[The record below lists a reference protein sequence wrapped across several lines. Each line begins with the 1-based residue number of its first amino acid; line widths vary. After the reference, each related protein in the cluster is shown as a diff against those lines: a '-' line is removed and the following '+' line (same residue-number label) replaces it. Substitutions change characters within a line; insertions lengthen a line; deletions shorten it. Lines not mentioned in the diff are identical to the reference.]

1 MPTKLFLKQQF
12 NGAVGVSGSVAP
24 YQYAS
29 LARSVLAFVTAV
41 TNTTASGS
49 NIQMTKTAGGVSI
62 AFVSPPF
69 ARGFIMSG
77 TAIMNLWA
85 LESSLLANATIQVR
99 FIKYS
104 GGSEGAAFFTSSFG
118 TELGTS
124 AAACNWTGTV
134 SAQPFAAGDR
144 LVIKIDGTNA
154 TSLTMGGSQTVTLDY
169 AGPTVSADGDSW
181 ISIPADVSYSSS
193 FPNTETPLSDG
204 GKWMNGQTD
213 GLDFNDCVSTPGFVG
228 GKPPALVQY
237 TDPTAVLNPAVTGPW
252 GPSQYARG
260 TVFST
265 GIDATKYKE
274 VELRLNTTITNHSI
288 VGYEVDFGVHL
299 SPIFAG
305 GPTIGVAII
314 RWNGPPANI
323 DALGSNNN
331 KGYTDITSWSDPTS
345 TGVVDGDVVEAM
357 NIDGVISAFV
367 NGKLVCQ
374 GVDIT
379 YRDGSSGV
387 GFNAQ
392 CDPLYATFGFKDF
405 LAENIPFQ
413 TEPEFIQFVHA
424 TSFVTGNTLVA
435 TLPGVTAAGNLL
447 VMEAFVVTDNVV
459 SIATDKID
467 TITGLPGNP
476 TVWSADPLKESFW
489 CVQGTKG
496 GSATATT
503 LIKSTTAADMG
514 LNVGE
519 YSGAV
524 ILDVST
530 TPATGDGT
538 AMASATPGATNFA
551 MELIVGMEDDAN
563 GTSVTPATDFLNRSG
578 AADNI
583 LLDKTVT
590 AIGVYPA
597 SATVNNTGVWVMMVA
612 TFKCRSQSF
621 LEQSDFRFRNDNG
634 SETGATSI
642 AAQNTNITRNQLTNT
657 RLRVV
662 TNGAGDPTSDQF
674 QIEYRKKGGSEQWH
688 KIS

>member
-1 MPTKLFLKQQF
+1 MPAKLFLKQQF

-49 NIQMTKTAGGVSI
+49 NIQMTKTAGGISI
-62 AFVSPPF
+62 AFISPPF

-77 TAIMNLWA
+77 TAMMNLWA

-154 TSLTMGGSQTVTLDY
+154 TSLTMAGSQTVTLDY

-181 ISIPADVSYSSS
+181 ISIPADISYSTS
-193 FPNTETPLSDG
+193 FPGTETPVSESG
-204 GKWMNGQTD
+204 NWKNGQTD
-213 GLDFNDCVSTPGFVG
+213 GLDFNDCVTTPGFIG
-228 GKPPALVQY
+228 GKPPSTIDF
-237 TDPTAVLNPAVTGPW
+237 TDPTAALNPDTTGPW
-252 GPSQYARG
+252 GPNQYARG
-260 TVFST
+260 TVFET
-265 GIDATKYKE
+265 GVDASKYKE
-274 VELRLNTTITNHSI
+274 CELRLNTTIGAHYIN
-288 VGYEVDFGVHL
+288 GYEVDFGCHL
-299 SPIFAG
+299 SPAYAG
-305 GPTIGVAII
+305 GPAPSVGIF
-314 RWNGPPANI
+314 RWNGPAANPSLI
-323 DALGSNNN
+323 GNNN
-331 KGYTDITSWSDPTS
+331 NAGYTDITSWASLGN
-345 TGVVDGDVVEAM
+345 GVVDGDVVEAT
-357 NIDGVISAFV
+357 NVNGVISAFI
-367 NGKLVCQ
+367 NGVLVAQ
-374 GVDIT
+374 AVDST
-379 YRDGSSGV
+379 YRFGAQGV
-387 GFNAQ
+387 GFNAG

-405 LAENIPFQ
+405 LAEDIPFQ
-413 TEPEFIQFVHA
+413 TEPEFIQFVHI
-424 TSFVTGNTLVA
+424 TSFVTGNTIVA

-447 VMEAFVVTDNVV
+447 VMEAFIFTDNVV

-476 TVWSADPLKESFW
+476 TAWTADPIKESFW

-503 LIKSTTAADMG
+503 LIKSTTAANMG

-530 TPATGDGT
+530 TPATGNGT
-538 AMASATPGATNFA
+538 ALASATPGATNFA
-551 MELIVGMEDDAN
+551 FELIVGMQDDAN
-563 GTSVTPATDFLNRSG
+563 ATLTTPATDFVNRAG
-578 AADNI
+578 PTDNI
-583 LLDKTVT
+583 LFDKTVT
-590 AIGVYPA
+590 ATGVYPA
-597 SATVNNTGVWVMMVA
+597 SATVNNTGQWVMTVA
-612 TFKCRSQSF
+612 TFKCRNQSF
-621 LEQSDFRFRNDNG
+621 LQQSDFRFRNDDG
-634 SETGATSI
+634 SETGATAIST
-642 AAQNTNITRNQLTNT
+642 QNSNISRNQLTNT
-657 RLRVV
+657 RLRMIAS
-662 TNGAGDPTSDQF
+662 GAIDPASDQF
-674 QIEYRKKGGSEQWH
+674 QLEYRKKGGSEQWH